1 MAQDRTNMVSLF
13 DAGCW
18 LGGKTSNILEM
29 GDGFNELTEDWS
41 PSFADTQYI
50 NMKNGASSLNG
61 YAFSMTPEREHL
73 SDEFQS
79 VINEGFKKFPTGS
92 DAESFYY
99 RFYKTDAVEG
109 SENTFKAIRVP
120 IVCGPASTGGSAG
133 EALTSSI
140 EIHGNGDVKEGTI
153 TVTVSEEKVTFT
165 WSDGTTQ
172 TQTASAEES

>member
-13 DAGCW
+13 DAGRW

-41 PSFADTQYI
+41 PSFADTQYV

-99 RFYKTDAVEG
+99 RFYKTDVVDGA
-109 SENTFKAIRVP
+109 ENTFNAIKVP

-153 TVTVSEEKVTFT
+153 VVDTEKGTFT
-165 WSDGTTQ
+165 WNDATTG
-172 TQTASAEES
+172 TASTEES